1 MKKILSMTLVSLFAT
16 CSFAKHDGDYL
27 NKLTRNYKTE
37 HLSWFEKPHGG
48 PVKTLFIVS
57 RKGGREVIEAAQ
69 RMSLDFNAVPLVNS
83 RKVAVENIYEGAIEG
98 TGLHEKKMALV
109 RAVDQ
114 KYDLIVIGNFNF
126 DILPSEVQFKIFKQV
141 MSGAGLV
148 IVYPF
153 KSKFKKVFSNPIP
166 SAAAQLL
173 KGVPLKG
180 LPEKLHNVD
189 DDVLLKTYSLGKGR
203 IATIDYKD
211 PHGAHYAGMTMTIKN
226 PYSDR
231 WQAQYENNILIPL
244 RAMAWASRR
253 FKAGLKSFDFLANSV
268 NFRFAGKTKG
278 AKLRIRVRNV
288 FNNTVFSST
297 ENIEN
302 GVAACKLPVLAG
314 GDYYIDYVVNGNGK
328 DLAFGSKD
336 INISSP
342 VGAVKVASNS
352 DSYPENAT
360 FNAEITLDK
369 ALAQTGSVRVEV
381 VDSPYGRIWFEKQV
395 PLQAGTKKLS
405 FKVSNYA
412 LPTLAGYLRCTVNQ
426 KGVPVALGEKLLFF
440 PKRKIETYMTLAW
453 AGLPN
458 AYLGRLYAGQV
469 VDKLRWR
476 AGLSHPNPGATNARA
491 GAMLDTR
498 FVPYMVRIGL
508 KNNKGKTEQYSWFF
522 LPKDAKP
529 VLAEIK
535 NDQSFHN
542 PKVRKLWQRGIKH
555 RMKNLTTYGPAIYTL
570 GDENFFSYDSGFS
583 ASDGPAFT
591 AFVKKRYKNIAA
603 LNREWGTSY
612 KSFAQVKHLTPKV
625 AKDKKM
631 YAAWFDHRKFME
643 QQYADMHHFLS
654 AEIKKYDPAAIVGAE
669 GSVPGDLEKTISKL
683 DFWGPYSNLVGDELL
698 RSLAPEKI
706 RMLWWGGYVGS
717 HGGRGFYPMPLWKD
731 LLSGNVNGNAW
742 FSASVA
748 GSESVIGS
756 DMDFPGYV
764 KRLMPYLD
772 QLRDGLA
779 QLLISTPLANDKIA
793 ILSSHASNSAKFL
806 DERFVN
812 PSDSAGEFIRFCYRN
827 GLNFDFVTKSTIK
840 QGALKNKKI
849 LFLFGASSL
858 SPAECKAVSAFA
870 ENGGMVVADLNPGL
884 LNNHLRILEKNPL
897 QPLFGNIVLASAKR
911 PELNAVKLDTKINNV
926 PVRFSALKALSAPEG
941 KAMQVRRIGKG
952 HAALLNFTF
961 GAAASTASESTPFDV
976 FLISLLKTVGISP
989 SVKVTGLPGA
999 NRVVRVRKIKDV
1011 ELVGILADKNDLGK
1025 KASLDFGRKVW
1036 IYEVGRGLVKQ
1047 GNSCKIKFNIP
1058 MKVFCVFKTKQ
1069 SAPQIIAD
1077 KTTIM
1082 SGGKVKLDL
1091 SQVRKGAVLL
1101 LQVKAPD
1108 GKFLSLRR
1116 RVLVNDG
1123 KADNIVSFAY
1133 NDKAGKYKLF
1143 LTDLATSLKKT
1154 IKIILK

>member
-1 MKKILSMTLVSLFAT
+1 MKKILSMTLASLFAT
-16 CSFAKHDGDYL
+16 CSFAKHDGNYL
-27 NKLTRNYKTE
+27 NKLTRNYKTK
-37 HLSWFEKPHGG
+37 HLAWFEKPQGG
-48 PVKTLFIVS
+48 AVKTLFIVS

-69 RMSLDFNAVPLVNS
+69 RMSLDFNAVPLVNA

-98 TGLHEKKMALV
+98 TGLHEKKTALV
-109 RAVDQ
+109 RAVDR

-126 DILPSEVQFKIFKQV
+126 DILPSEVQYKILKQV
-141 MSGAGLV
+141 MSGTGLV
-148 IVYPF
+148 IIYPF
-153 KSKFKKVFSNPIP
+153 KSKFKKVFAKPVQR
-166 SAAAQLL
+166 AAAQIL

-180 LPEKLHNVD
+180 LPEKLHSIN
-189 DDVLLKTYSLGKGR
+189 DDVLLKTYSFGKGR
-203 IATIDYKD
+203 IASIDYKD
-211 PHGAHYAGMTMTIKN
+211 PHGAHYVGMTMTIKN
-226 PYSDR
+226 LYSDR
-231 WQAQYENNILIPL
+231 WDAQYENNMLLPL

-253 FKAGLKSFDFLANSV
+253 FKAGIKSFNSSNNSV
-268 NFRFAGKTKG
+268 EFKFAGKTKG
-278 AKLRIRVRNV
+278 AKLKVRVRNV

-297 ENIEN
+297 EDIKN
-302 GVAACKLPVLAG
+302 GTVKFKFPLLAG
-314 GDYYIDYVVNGNGK
+314 GDYYIDYVVKENAK

-336 INISSP
+336 INIASP
-342 VGAVKVASNS
+342 VGTVKVASAR
-352 DSYPENAT
+352 DSYPENAA
-360 FNAEITLDK
+360 FQAEITLDK
-369 ALAQTGSVRVEV
+369 ALSKTGNVKVEV
-381 VDSPYGRIWFEKQV
+381 IDSPYGRVWFEKEI

-412 LPTLAGYLRCTVNQ
+412 LPTLAAYLRCTINQ
-426 KGVPVALGEKLLFF
+426 ENKPVALGEKLLFF

-453 AGLPN
+453 AGVPN

-476 AGLSHPNPGATNARA
+476 AGLSHPLPGATNARA

-522 LPKDAKP
+522 LPKGAKSD
-529 VLAEIK
+529 LAEVK
-535 NDQSFHN
+535 DDQSFHN

-555 RMKNLTTYGPAIYTL
+555 RMTNLTTYGPAIYTL

-583 ASDGPAFT
+583 PSDAAAFT
-591 AFVKKRYKNIAA
+591 AFIKKRYKSIAT

-612 KSFAQVKHLTPKV
+612 KSFSEVEHFSPKA
-625 AKDKKM
+625 AKEKKM

-654 AEIKKYDPAAIVGAE
+654 AEIKKYDPDAIVGAE

-717 HGGRGFYPMPLWKD
+717 HGGRGIYPMPLWKD

-756 DMDFPGYV
+756 DMDFPAYV
-764 KRLMPYLD
+764 KKLMPHLD

-779 QLLISTPLANDKIA
+779 QLLISIPLQDDGIA
-793 ILSSHASNSAKFL
+793 ILSSHASNSAKYL

-827 GLNFDFVTKSTIK
+827 GINFDFVTKRTIK

-858 SPAECKAVSAFA
+858 SQAECKAVSDFA
-870 ENGGMVVADLNPGL
+870 KKGGILVADLNPGL
-884 LNNHLRILEKNPL
+884 LNEHLRVLKKNPL
-897 QPLFGNIVLASAKR
+897 QSIFGNIILASAKR
-911 PELNAVKLDTKINNV
+911 PELSAVKLDTKINNV
-926 PVRFSALKALSAPEG
+926 PVRFNALKALSAPG
-941 KAMQVRRIGKG
+941 KSTQVRKIGKG
-952 HAALLNFTF
+952 SAVLLNFTL
-961 GAAASTASESTPFDV
+961 GAAASTASKNTSIDK
-976 FLISLLKTVGISP
+976 FLISLLKTAGISP
-989 SVKVTGLPGA
+989 SVKITGLTGA
-999 NRVVRVRKIKDV
+999 NRVVRVRKSSEIEV
-1011 ELVGILADKNDLGK
+1011 VGILADKNDLGK
-1025 KASLDFGRKVW
+1025 KASLDFDRKVW
-1036 IYEVGRGLVKQ
+1036 IYQIGKGLVKQ
-1047 GNSCKIKFNIP
+1047 GDFCKIKFNIP
-1058 MKVFCVFKTKQ
+1058 LKVLCAFKTKQ
-1069 SAPQIIAD
+1069 SAPQVSAD
-1077 KTTIM
+1077 KSSIV

-1101 LQVKAPD
+1101 LQIKAPD
-1108 GKFLSLRR
+1108 GKLLSLRR
-1116 RVLVNDG
+1116 RVIVNN
-1123 KADNIVSFAY
+1123 KAADSVIPFAY
-1133 NDKAGKYKLF
+1133 NDRQGTYSLI
-1143 LTDLATSLKKT
+1143 LTDIATNLKTT
-1154 IKIILK
+1154 IKLTLK